1 MPCSLASGGDC
12 AFDEASEARPRMGG
26 GTVTLVIIIFGIPLA
41 VIHVL
46 GIRYAWKARAKAKA
60 EAEAKR

>member
-1 MPCSLASGGDC
+1 
-12 AFDEASEARPRMGG
+12 MGG

-46 GIRYAWKARAKAKA
+46 GIRYAWKARARAKAKA
-60 EAEAKR
+60 EAEANR